1 MNQYHFA
8 ASAMPTGYQFAQPLP
23 VNQILFGASRDGS
36 FPNDERLSANLFS
49 QLIRAN
55 KSDKLT

>member
-8 ASAMPTGYQFAQPLP
+8 ASAMPTGCQFAQPLP

-36 FPNDERLSANLFS
+36 FPNGEIVLSTDLSS
-49 QLIRAN
+49 QPTGAN
-55 KSDKLT
+55 K